1 MRKLILLLYEWNG
14 IFTFP
19 ANLCSET
26 HEIEKKQ
33 QQQQKKNTEK
43 RFQIVSNEM

>member
-1 MRKLILLLYEWNG
+1 MRQLILLLYEWNG

-33 QQQQKKNTEK
+33 QQQQKKKTLK
-43 RFQIVSNEM
+43 KDFK

>member
-1 MRKLILLLYEWNG
+1 MRQLILLLYEWNG

-26 HEIEKKQ
+26 HEIEKKKK
-33 QQQQKKNTEK
+33 QQQKKKTLK
-43 RFQIVSNEM
+43 KDFK